1 MTSRHQIFNLGIAE
15 ALALFDV
22 YQHAD
27 SMLNTRPYF
36 IFALAFNDIV
46 A

>member
-1 MTSRHQIFNLGIAE
+1 MTSWHQIFNLGIAE

-27 SMLNTRPYF
+27 SMLDTRPYF
-36 IFALAFNDIV
+36 IFALDFNDIV